1 MNEEIQTLLIYQI
14 CDSLRFQANM
24 EDISVDDV
32 MDVMQE
38 NIMVECLL
46 DGVIMDKA
54 DVQKIVIQY
63 VTDGELG
70 EEAIGDK
77 MESMYS
83 NSRKKLL
90 KEIDDLDNTISTNR
104 KKDKLLN
111 LYRDTVLNRLQ
122 NKKTVLDKLYHG
134 MKEDSS
140 VIRNRIYLERI
151 KNETPNSIAKLQL
164 MLQRS
169 IADCIMSEPIGS
181 EKYNIAKEIQINLED
196 TIRFMK
202 RALE

>member
-1 MNEEIQTLLIYQI
+1 MLIYQI

-151 KNETPNSIAKLQL
+151 KNETPNSIAELQL

>member
-1 MNEEIQTLLIYQI
+1 M
-14 CDSLRFQANM
+14 
-24 EDISVDDV
+24 
-32 MDVMQE
+32 
-38 NIMVECLL
+38 
-46 DGVIMDKA
+46 
-54 DVQKIVIQY
+54 IQY

-151 KNETPNSIAKLQL
+151 KNETPNSIAELQL

>member
-140 VIRNRIYLERI
+140 VIRNSIYLERI
-151 KNETPNSIAKLQL
+151 KNETPNSIAELQL

>member
-54 DVQKIVIQY
+54 DIQKIVIQY

-151 KNETPNSIAKLQL
+151 KNETPNSIAELQL

>member
-104 KKDKLLN
+104 KKDPLLN

-151 KNETPNSIAKLQL
+151 KNETPNSIAELQL

>member
-70 EEAIGDK
+70 EEVIGDK

-151 KNETPNSIAKLQL
+151 KNETPNSIAELQL

>member
-151 KNETPNSIAKLQL
+151 KNETPNSIAELQL